1 VSHSF
6 GVHHR
11 SSGSHQSQCLA
22 SGRSSLPSRLWPH
35 GMTDQ
40 ISICPVNELHMW
52 MNIIDE

>member
-35 GMTDQ
+35 GMR
-40 ISICPVNELHMW
+40 PN
-52 MNIIDE
+52 